1 MFQDLLDL
9 LDTRHLVPSVPLVAI
24 NDGIL
29 SQATLV
35 SESNTTQS
43 FHSGDLIPGR
53 QTDVAMLLRSTGGR
67 GHSVRIATR
76 LSEN

>member
-29 SQATLV
+29 SPSDFSLRIKYN
-35 SESNTTQS
+35 SELS
-43 FHSGDLIPGR
+43 FWRFDGR
-53 QTDVAMLLRSTGGR
+53 QADVAMLLRSAGGR